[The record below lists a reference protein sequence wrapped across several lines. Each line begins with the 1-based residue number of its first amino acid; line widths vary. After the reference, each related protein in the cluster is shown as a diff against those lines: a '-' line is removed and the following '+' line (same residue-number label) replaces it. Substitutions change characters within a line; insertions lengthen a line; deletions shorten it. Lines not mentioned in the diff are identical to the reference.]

1 MNVHK
6 TFSLR
11 PVSTGKSLPL
21 KLREKNSNNADN
33 HSTIKSTSKKEIII
47 AGDSIIMHM
56 NEHEILRDDSVK
68 IGCHPGA
75 TTDDITDYV
84 RLTARERPDMISSF
98 AGSNDIQNQV
108 NTLRKVRKVITFV
121 KEC

>member
-1 MNVHK
+1 M
-6 TFSLR
+6 
-11 PVSTGKSLPL
+11 STGNSLSL
-21 KLREKNSNNADN
+21 KLREKNSNNAEN

-84 RLTARERPDMISSF
+84 RPTARERPDVISSF
-98 AGSNDIQNQV
+98 TGSNDIQNQV